1 MQVLLIDDD
10 DGNRLLIRQALEQR
24 FGAVVIGAKNGVEG
38 LRALERSVPDL
49 IFLDLWMPVLNGHDF
64 LERIR
69 NEAEWKEI
77 PVIVMTAMQD
87 KDVVQKLMR
96 LKISGYLVKPVTA
109 EQLTDRITAVCGAV
123 PVNG

>member
-1 MQVLLIDDD
+1 MNVLLIDDD

-24 FGAVVIGAKNGVEG
+24 FGAVVVGAKNGVEG
-38 LRALERSVPDL
+38 LRVLERSVPDL

-69 NEAEWKEI
+69 EEKAWKEI

-87 KDVVQKLMR
+87 KDVVQKLIR
-96 LKISGYLVKPVTA
+96 LKISGYLIKPVTV
-109 EQLTDRITAVCGAV
+109 EQLTDRITNVCGVV
-123 PVNG
+123 PVN